1 MASRLTLTA
10 LGATL
15 ALGMISPA
23 AAATNVIANGG
34 FEDQVG
40 FTGSGYDYANDPTGW
55 TTNAA
60 WDASAYNAVA
70 GAAYG
75 LSHDG
80 LYSVRFGSS
89 ANAGPATAGMPTTLS
104 QTFSDVVGG
113 QYTVSFY
120 AYNGLY
126 AGSSGSRP
134 QNYLTASAG
143 GQSITFADTVG
154 GNPALAGCD
163 ASCYAFGTFTFIGSG
178 SDTLSIAANADY
190 NYWHLD
196 DVSVTLSGAPGAPGG
211 VPEPATWAMMVGG
224 FGLMGATMRR
234 RRRGSAALA

>member
-15 ALGMISPA
+15 ALGLISPA
-23 AAATNVIANGG
+23 TAANLITNGG

-60 WDASAYNAVA
+60 WDASAYNAVK
-70 GAAYG
+70 GGAYG
-75 LSHDG
+75 LAHDG
-80 LYSVRFGSS
+80 DDSVRFGSS
-89 ANAGPATAGMPTTLS
+89 ANAGPATAGIPTTLS

-113 QYTVSFY
+113 QYTVTFY

-126 AGSSGSRP
+126 AGASGSRP

-143 GQSITFADTVG
+143 GQSITLADTVG

-163 ASCYAFGTFTFIGSG
+163 ASCYALGTFTFIGTG
-178 SDTLSIAANADY
+178 SDTLSIAAVADF

-196 DVSVTLSGAPGAPGG
+196 DVSVTGGLVPGG
-211 VPEPATWAMMVGG
+211 VPEPASWAMMVGG
-224 FGLMGATMRR
+224 FGLMGAAMRR
-234 RRRGSAALA
+234 RRRDMAALA